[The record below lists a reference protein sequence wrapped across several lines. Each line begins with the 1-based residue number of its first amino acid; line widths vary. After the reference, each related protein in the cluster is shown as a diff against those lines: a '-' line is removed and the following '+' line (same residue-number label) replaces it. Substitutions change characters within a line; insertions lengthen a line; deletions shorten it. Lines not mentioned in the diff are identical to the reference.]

1 MKHAVIALVI
11 ALGLSGCDAMEK
23 VGSYAIKMM
32 EDKDNP
38 HQTTL
43 VIHSGYPMI
52 VGGQQAEVFGRDK
65 CPQAGKSFF
74 STDVDEA
81 VMSCVVIA
89 PDTPT
94 VTVTVQ
100 LPSGVLKEETWTVER
115 KEDRVMLRRADGSLL
130 AAAQ

>member
-23 VGSYAIKMM
+23 VGSYAYKMI

-38 HQTTL
+38 PSTTL
-43 VIHSGYPMI
+43 VIHSGYTMI
-52 VGGQQAEVFGRDK
+52 MGGQRVEVFGRDK
-65 CPQAGKSFF
+65 CPQAGKPLF
-74 STDVDEA
+74 SSDVDET

-89 PDTPT
+89 PDTQA
-94 VTVTVQ
+94 VTVAVQ
-100 LPSGVLKEETWTVER
+100 LPIGVLKVETWTVER